1 MKKRNIQRWIKRVSC
16 RVGALLSICL
26 ILATMVVP
34 TFASNNAQW
43 RKWIVAESRL
53 MYNESGTQST
63 YFRLTPYQNGEVYPA
78 YITSITRQI
87 YLSTVLDSG
96 SVAYNSTT
104 GFVNCVNYPNW
115 WRSAIPLGGLSY
127 VQIEPTDI
135 YYGPVPNPS
144 SPTRSS
150 SCQLRFFDIDNAI
163 DLSIDVAS
171 GSSGGASA
179 SQSNYP
185 GTLSQSSSSSPVFCV
200 WSHTPSG
207 VSASSSYVTV
217 TKGQS
222 TIIAL
227 SSLTNLRLGW
237 TSQYGSG
244 IQWDSAFLTNL
255 SSDDLAI
262 SCHLNDGSYCTC
274 VAKISFWVG
283 VDKLPPG
290 LQVGDEFP
298 ADTDAFD
305 QLRDELLKQF
315 PEASENIENG
325 KSSIQGW
332 NDTETV
338 GSDVAESSLTVIN
351 GLFQNLGQF
360 LAVVSLM
367 IFGAV
372 CLRMLIKKA
381 VSG

>member
-1 MKKRNIQRWIKRVSC
+1 MKKRKIQRFIKRVSC
-16 RVGALLSICL
+16 RVGAFLSTCLL
-26 ILATMVVP
+26 LALMVVP
-34 TFASNNAQW
+34 AFASNNAQW

-63 YFRLTPYQNGEVYPA
+63 YFRLTPYQNGEVYSA

-96 SVAYNSTT
+96 TVAYNSTT
-104 GFVNCVNYPNW
+104 GFVNCVNYPDW

-135 YYGPVPNPS
+135 YYGSVPNPS

-150 SCQLRFFDIDNAI
+150 SCTLRFFDIDNAI

-171 GSSGGASA
+171 GMVDGASA

-200 WSHTPSG
+200 WSRTPSG
-207 VSASSSYVTV
+207 VSNNSSSVTV
-217 TKGQS
+217 NKGQS

-237 TSQYGSG
+237 TSQFGSG
-244 IQWDSAFLTNL
+244 IQWDSAYLTNL

-274 VAKISFWVG
+274 VAKISFWV
-283 VDKLPPG
+283 DANKLPSG

-325 KSSIQGW
+325 KATIQGW

-338 GSDVAESSLTVIN
+338 DTDVASTSISALN
-351 GLFQNLGQF
+351 GLFQNLGSF
-360 LAVVSLM
+360 LFVVSLM
-367 IFGAV
+367 VFGAV
-372 CLRMLIKKA
+372 VLRMLVRKA
-381 VSG
+381 VDG

>member
-1 MKKRNIQRWIKRVSC
+1 MKKRKIQRLIKRVSC
-16 RVGALLSICL
+16 RVGAFLSTCL

-34 TFASNNAQW
+34 AFASNNAQW

-63 YFRLTPYQNGEVYPA
+63 YFRLTPYLNGEVYPA

-96 SVAYNSTT
+96 SVVYNSTS
-104 GFVNCVNYPNW
+104 GFVNCVNYPDW

-135 YYGPVPNPS
+135 YYGSVPNPS

-150 SCQLRFFDIDNAI
+150 SCQLRFFDIHNAI

-171 GSSGGASA
+171 GLTDGSSS

-200 WSHTPSG
+200 WSRTPSG
-207 VSASSSYVTV
+207 VSNESSYVTV
-217 TKGQS
+217 NKGQS
-222 TIIAL
+222 TIIAI

-237 TSQYGSG
+237 TSQYGAG

-283 VDKLPPG
+283 ENKLPPG

-325 KSSIQGW
+325 KTTIQGW

-338 GSDVAESSLTVIN
+338 GQDVAESSLSVIN

-381 VSG
+381 VS